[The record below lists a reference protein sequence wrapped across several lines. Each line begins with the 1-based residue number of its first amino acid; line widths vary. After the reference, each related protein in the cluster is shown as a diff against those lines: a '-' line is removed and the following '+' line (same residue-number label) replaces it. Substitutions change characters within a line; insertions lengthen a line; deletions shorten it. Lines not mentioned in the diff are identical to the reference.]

1 MASNTADEKFHILN
15 GETIKVPFLKSFYVY
30 HSYASLD
37 DFKVLKLR
45 YERVIGD
52 DGKPVQFSMYLLLP
66 HDTYGLQDMVEKF
79 HLDQKLLAPKILNNH
94 LRKVK
99 LSRVSIPKMKFS
111 YDVDSMELLEEKGLT
126 LPSLR
131 VKQISQK
138 WYKGCFCHLRFE
150 IEAECDSDS
159 SPPPLPTF
167 DADHPFMF
175 MIVEQFSN
183 LVVFTGAVLDPRKYF
198 LLCNH

>member
-1 MASNTADEKFHILN
+1 MEFCTQIAAKLILN
-15 GETIKVPFLKSFYVY
+15 EMKKNESSAENVVMSPLSINLMLNMVAAGAE
-30 HSYASLD
+30 
-37 DFKVLKLR
+37 
-45 YERVIGD
+45 
-52 DGKPVQFSMYLLLP
+52 
-66 HDTYGLQDMVEKF
+66 DMVEKF
-79 HLDQKLLAPKILNNH
+79 NLDPKLLAPKSLNNH

-111 YDVDSMELLEEKGLT
+111 YDVDAMELLEEKGLT
-126 LPSLR
+126 LPFTEGKADFSKMVYSHLESNN
-131 VKQISQK
+131 VFIGTMLHKSCIEVNEEGTKATSATS
-138 WYKGCFCHLRFE
+138 LRFE

-183 LVVFTGAVLDPRKYF
+183 LVVFTGAVLDPRK
-198 LLCNH
+198 